1 MRKTPGAVWFV
12 AGSKDADAVG
22 TKIGAGVTYHK
33 TVTLETP
40 LTLKVGPGHSAH
52 GEPVSARHC

>member
-12 AGSKDADAVG
+12 AGSKDADEMVASV
-22 TKIGAGVTYHK
+22 GAGVTHHK

-52 GEPVSARHC
+52 GEPVSA